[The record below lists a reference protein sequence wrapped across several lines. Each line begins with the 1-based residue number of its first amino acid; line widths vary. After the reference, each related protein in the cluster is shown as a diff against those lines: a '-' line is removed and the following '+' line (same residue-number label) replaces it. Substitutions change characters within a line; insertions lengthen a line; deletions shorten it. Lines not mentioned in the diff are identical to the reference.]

1 MAMIPRWKMQN
12 ICVIGAPL
20 VHMDHVDSGIFAAHT
35 CEPLYI
41 GVVREPRRQLC
52 KQPLRV
58 AIVRR
63 LGLSAKERRGR
74 QAIAP

>member
-35 CEPLYI
+35 CERLYI
-41 GVVREPRRQLC
+41 GVVREPWRQPCEQAL
-52 KQPLRV
+52 PV
-58 AIVRR
+58 AIIRR
-63 LGLSAKERRGR
+63 SGLSVRVR
-74 QAIAP
+74 